1 MRKKVIMESMTLTLQ
16 VDDASLMP
24 SLKRVLRSIEGV
36 HIVPAKR
43 KRKSGIEQALED
55 EAAGRVTEWTG
66 DIDEMFDQILGKE
79 WRTQ

>member
-1 MRKKVIMESMTLTLQ
+1 MTEITIRVSDESLLPSFRKLI
-16 VDDASLMP
+16 
-24 SLKRVLRSIEGV
+24 RSINGID
-36 HIVPAKR
+36 IVPAKR

-55 EAAGRVTEWTG
+55 EAAGRVTEWKG